1 MASFG
6 SRLKE
11 LRQAKGMNQAE
22 LAEIMAVA
30 SGTVSVWERDQRKP
44 DFDKIERLCDV
55 FDVTLA
61 YLLGMNDDPRSPG
74 VMTDELE
81 AQYAEEDEM
90 ESLRRIART
99 MTRLSPS
106 SQKII
111 AAAVAAAYREDQEK
125 GILQMGYEVR
135 MEQFKK

>member
-74 VMTDELE
+74 VLTDELA
-81 AQYAEEDEM
+81 AQYAAEDEM
-90 ESLRRIART
+90 ESLRHIART